1 MSEPVLHKTCCCR
14 IWCKMLNGAQ
24 GAPGPVS
31 PSAEHVWQSLPV
43 PVPQRGAGLGWHRD
57 WLWLLAQG
65 LSSGLGAPGRAGG
78 ALCPSSLL
86 SFLPYIQRFIFYTR
100 CHLRL
105 MGAHRARRPRCC
117 ALSAAPRTAAIQGG
131 GTAGCSP
138 QPCPQGVPVTLA
150 GHGHCGGLG
159 VVLFCFALCSWGWM
173 GGLFSIWPE
182 RGLPNESQ
190 VNNTFFKK
198 KNLFKCQH

>member
-1 MSEPVLHKTCCCR
+1 MQDAEWSTGGSRPSVPLSRACLAISACPC
-14 IWCKMLNGAQ
+14 A
-24 GAPGPVS
+24 
-31 PSAEHVWQSLPV
+31 PSAEQGW
-43 PVPQRGAGLGWHRD
+43 AGCGTGPGC
-57 WLWLLAQG
+57 LAQG

-105 MGAHRARRPRCC
+105 MGAHWARRPRCC
-117 ALSAAPRTAAIQGG
+117 ALSA
-131 GTAGCSP
+131 CSTDSSHSGWWDSTL
-138 QPCPQGVPVTLA
+138 QPPALSPGACQSPWP

-198 KNLFKCQH
+198 KPIQMSALEYPGN